1 MGEKGQTIAIMLAVA
16 RESRLIVGQWV
27 TRVVDWV
34 GTQFFAD
41 TLPVA
46 TRYCTDG
53 GAVYPVVAWPA
64 DGTHVLSVNKDETY
78 TIEGINAGSPLGSMR
93 TYLGRLKRRSRCFS
107 RSEGK
112 PAEAVRLFVWHYN
125 RRRRLINANPAYRD
139 ALPLLF

>member
-1 MGEKGQTIAIMLAVA
+1 MVAVA
-16 RESRLIVGQWV
+16 RDSRLIVGQWV

-46 TRYCTDG
+46 QRYCTDG
-53 GAVYPVVAWPA
+53 GAVYPVVAWPE
-64 DGTHVLSVNKDETY
+64 DGTHVLSVNKDETD
-78 TIEGINAGSPLGSMR
+78 TIEGINADLR

-107 RSEGK
+107 RSAAKLE
-112 PAEAVRLFVWHYN
+112 EAVRLFVWHYN
-125 RRRRLINANPAYRD
+125 RRRRLINAHPAYRD

>member
-1 MGEKGQTIAIMLAVA
+1 MVAVA

-41 TLPVA
+41 SLPMA
-46 TRYCTDG
+46 ARYCTDG
-53 GAVYPVVAWPA
+53 GAVYPVVAWPGEGA
-64 DGTHVLSVNKDETY
+64 HVLSVHKDETY
-78 TIEGINAGSPLGSMR
+78 TIEGINADLR

-107 RSEGK
+107 RGEARL
-112 PAEAVRLFVWHYN
+112 AEAVRLFVWHYN
-125 RRRRLINANPAYRD
+125 RRRRAINANPAYRD

>member
-1 MGEKGQTIAIMLAVA
+1 MSIMLAVA

-27 TRVVDWV
+27 TRAVDWV

-53 GAVYPVVAWPA
+53 GAVYPVVAWPE
-64 DGTHVLSVNKDETY
+64 DGRHVLSVNKDETY
-78 TIEGINAGSPLGSMR
+78 TIEGINADLR

-112 PAEAVRLFVWHYN
+112 LAEAVRLFVWHYN
-125 RRRRLINANPAYRD
+125 RRRQLINANPAYRD
-139 ALPLLF
+139 VLPLLF